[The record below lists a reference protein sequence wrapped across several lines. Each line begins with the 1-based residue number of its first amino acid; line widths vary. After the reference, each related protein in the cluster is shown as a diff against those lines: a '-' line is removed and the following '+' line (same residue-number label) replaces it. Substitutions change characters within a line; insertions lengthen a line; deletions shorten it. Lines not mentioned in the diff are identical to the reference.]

1 MPRCVHTPEAYD
13 SLKYLHDDYT
23 IILWKEHQSTC
34 IERSTLIMIKYN
46 NFIIINYASTAHE
59 EYGVCPVV
67 TAQPL
72 QCDKH

>member
-1 MPRCVHTPEAYD
+1 
-13 SLKYLHDDYT
+13 
-23 IILWKEHQSTC
+23 
-34 IERSTLIMIKYN
+34 MIKYN